1 MSLFKQIENRW
12 KKNHY
17 SYPVIPNKAFH
28 TETETS
34 GEFCNHPPKYDRA
47 LTFVTVEDV
56 IGGQVGF
63 NHVLLNPMLSKEKN
77 EQTLKMAHMFHFPNT
92 PITDDD
98 IDQLTSFDKEHLED
112 FIVAYRT
119 LLHLA

>member
-34 GEFCNHPPKYDRA
+34 GEFCNHPLKYDRA

-56 IGGQVGF
+56 IGGQVEF

-77 EQTLKMAHMFHFPNT
+77 EWILKSAHAYHFPNV
-92 PITDDD
+92 PISDDEID
-98 IDQLTSFDKEHLED
+98 ILTSFDKDHLDD
-112 FIVAYRT
+112 FIAIYRE
-119 LLHLA
+119 LLCLA